1 MNKNLESV
9 DTVHTH
15 THTQYNSRE
24 NNKKGKNNCLCKRY
38 IYNRPIIDIMVCFL
52 YTK

>member
-1 MNKNLESV
+1 MNKNLENV

-24 NNKKGKNNCLCKRY
+24 IIKKAKTIAFIKE
-38 IYNRPIIDIMVCFL
+38 IYKTDQLII
-52 YTK
+52 

>member
-15 THTQYNSRE
+15 THTHTQYNSRE
-24 NNKKGKNNCLCKRY
+24 IIKKAKTIAFINN
-38 IYNRPIIDIMVCFL
+38 IYKTDQLII
-52 YTK
+52 

>member
-1 MNKNLESV
+1 MTNKMLESV

-24 NNKKGKNNCLCKRY
+24 IIKKAKTIAFIKN
-38 IYNRPIIDIMVCFL
+38 IYKTDQLLI
-52 YTK
+52 

>member
-15 THTQYNSRE
+15 THTHTQYNSRE
-24 NNKKGKNNCLCKRY
+24 IIKKAKTIAFIKN
-38 IYNRPIIDIMVCFL
+38 IYKTDQLLI
-52 YTK
+52 

>member
-15 THTQYNSRE
+15 THTHTLYNSRE
-24 NNKKGKNNCLCKRY
+24 IIKKARTIAFIKD
-38 IYNRPIIDIMVCFL
+38 IYKTDQLLI
-52 YTK
+52 

>member
-1 MNKNLESV
+1 MNKNLESI

-24 NNKKGKNNCLCKRY
+24 IKNKAIKIAFIKN
-38 IYNRPIIDIMVCFL
+38 IYKTEQLLI
-52 YTK
+52 

>member
-1 MNKNLESV
+1 MNKMLESI

-24 NNKKGKNNCLCKRY
+24 IIKKAKKIAFIKN
-38 IYNRPIIDIMVCFL
+38 IYKTDQLLI
-52 YTK
+52 

>member
-15 THTQYNSRE
+15 THNTILE
-24 NNKKGKNNCLCKRY
+24 KIIKKARTIAFVKDIY
-38 IYNRPIIDIMVCFL
+38 ITDQLLI
-52 YTK
+52 

>member
-1 MNKNLESV
+1 MNQMLESV

-24 NNKKGKNNCLCKRY
+24 IIKKAKTIAFIKDIY
-38 IYNRPIIDIMVCFL
+38 ITDQLII
-52 YTK
+52 